1 MTAPSRSTSAAIRM
15 DENVS
20 VTAGLAGFVV
30 VFVLALVLWLL
41 MRNMNGRLRG
51 MRYREERRLKDE
63 TRTEPGA
70 GKEPGSSGPDDPDD
84 QAP

>member
-1 MTAPSRSTSAAIRM
+1 MTAPSRSMSAAIRV

-63 TRTEPGA
+63 TTEPAA
-70 GKEPGSSGPDDPDD
+70 GEEPGSSGPDDPDD